1 MSPWWQ
7 GAVLGTGTWGDED
20 SSGQGMNAV
29 FESTEEAMTLGGARE
44 KLRLHKGGDI

>member
-7 GAVLGTGTWGDED
+7 GAVLCTGTWDDED
-20 SSGQGMNAV
+20 TSGQCMNAV
-29 FESTEEAMTLGGARE
+29 FESIEEAMTLGETRG